1 MIDDEAR
8 ERLTPLLAARRLAE
22 WVGGGGWARDATSLG
37 RTTELTDLPPGMTA
51 DEVRARRRQVLPLAE
66 FRVPFTVLRSEIDDI
81 QRGARDPELDDLARA
96 ARLAAEFEN
105 RAVFHGWPAAD
116 IVGIAAA
123 CPYPTI
129 ALGLD
134 CAQYPGI
141 VARAVDTLRRNGI
154 EGPYALAIGPAGY
167 TRIVETTEHGG
178 YLLIDHLTGCWAGG
192 AVGTRGWTARSSSAS
207 AAGTSART
215 SARTWPSAPTGTTP
229 IGCTSTSRSLHS
241 ASSSR
246 TPRWRDLIGPSR
258 GRPVPRSLVRHLQQP
273 QQRHQPQPADDVAA
287 TAGQS
292 TSSQSR

>member
-1 MIDDEAR
+1 VAVTDHLLRDLAPIPTRAWKVIDDEAR

-37 RTTELTDLPPGMTA
+37 RTTELTDLPPGVTA

-81 QRGARDPELDDLARA
+81 QRGAMDPELDDLARA

-141 VARAVDTLRRNGI
+141 VARAVDTLRCNGI

-178 YLLIDHLTGCWAGG
+178 YLLIDHLTRVLGGRLLWAPGVDG
-192 AVGTRGWTARSSSAS
+192 AVVLSERGGDFLLDVGQDLAIGYDRHDADRVHLYVEESFTFRVVAPD
-207 AAGTSART
+207 AA
-215 SARTWPSAPTGTTP
+215 
-229 IGCTSTSRSLHS
+229 
-241 ASSSR
+241 
-246 TPRWRDLIGPSR
+246 
-258 GRPVPRSLVRHLQQP
+258 
-273 QQRHQPQPADDVAA
+273 VAL
-287 TAGQS
+287 T
-292 TSSQSR
+292 

>member
-1 MIDDEAR
+1 VAVTDHLLRDLAPIPTRAWKVIDDEAR

-37 RTTELTDLPPGMTA
+37 RTTELTDLPPGLTA

-105 RAVFHGWPAAD
+105 RVVFHGWPAAD

-178 YLLIDHLTGCWAGG
+178 YLLVDHLTRVLGG
-192 AVGTRGWTARSSSAS
+192 EVVWSPGLDGALLLSQRGGDFLLSVGQDWSVGYTAHDAESVQLYLEETLTFRAIEPDAV
-207 AAGTSART
+207 
-215 SARTWPSAPTGTTP
+215 
-229 IGCTSTSRSLHS
+229 IVL
-241 ASSSR
+241 
-246 TPRWRDLIGPSR
+246 
-258 GRPVPRSLVRHLQQP
+258 
-273 QQRHQPQPADDVAA
+273 AD
-287 TAGQS
+287 G
-292 TSSQSR
+292 

>member
-1 MIDDEAR
+1 VAVTDHLLRDLAPIPTRAWKVIDDEAR

-37 RTTELTDLPPGMTA
+37 RTTELTDLPPGLTA

-105 RAVFHGWPAAD
+105 RVVFHGWPAAD

-178 YLLIDHLTGCWAGG
+178 YLLIDHLTRVLGGRLLWAPGVDG
-192 AVGTRGWTARSSSAS
+192 AVVVSERGGDFLLDVGQDLAIGYDRHDADRVHLYVEESFTFRVVEPD
-207 AAGTSART
+207 AA
-215 SARTWPSAPTGTTP
+215 
-229 IGCTSTSRSLHS
+229 
-241 ASSSR
+241 
-246 TPRWRDLIGPSR
+246 
-258 GRPVPRSLVRHLQQP
+258 
-273 QQRHQPQPADDVAA
+273 VAL
-287 TAGQS
+287 T
-292 TSSQSR
+292 

>member
-1 MIDDEAR
+1 VAVTDHLLRDLAPIPTRAWKVIDDEAR

-37 RTTELTDLPPGMTA
+37 RTTELTDLPPGVTA

-105 RAVFHGWPAAD
+105 RVVFHGWPAAD

-178 YLLIDHLTGCWAGG
+178 YLLIDHLTRVLGGRLLWAPGVDG
-192 AVGTRGWTARSSSAS
+192 AVVVSERGGDFLLDVGQDLAVGYLTHDIEQVDLYLEESLTFRVVSPE
-207 AAGTSART
+207 AAVA
-215 SARTWPSAPTGTTP
+215 
-229 IGCTSTSRSLHS
+229 I
-241 ASSSR
+241 
-246 TPRWRDLIGPSR
+246 
-258 GRPVPRSLVRHLQQP
+258 
-273 QQRHQPQPADDVAA
+273 DVAL
-287 TAGQS
+287 
-292 TSSQSR
+292 SSV